1 MKKNYNMKKLDDLT
15 PLKETLKQ
23 KIQLKAQRMKQYEK
37 RTKFCR
43 QSNTFKTDKN
53 KFYGKLRNPQVNV
66 EKLPSKEEVETF

>member
-23 KIQLKAQRMKQYEK
+23 KIQLKAQRMKRYEK

-53 KFYGKLRNPQVNV
+53 KFYRKLRNSQVNV